1 LGELEKLAE
10 QGLADIFYGDESRV
24 GSEGYVP
31 YGWQFPGEQVCIPVE
46 RGYKVNIFGLISR
59 GNKCHWAT
67 TAQNIDGLFVVEQL
81 ERLSF
86 EILKETFVVLDNA
99 RVHGSKMFK
108 ERLPFWQQR
117 GLFVFLLP
125 TYLPHLNIAETLWR
139 KLKCEWLRPEDY
151 LEKDGLLYAV
161 NRCMANIGKEL
172 TIKFSPFN
180 EN

>member
-1 LGELEKLAE
+1 LW
-10 QGLADIFYGDESRV
+10 
-24 GSEGYVP
+24 GSWKG
-31 YGWQFPGEQVCIPVE
+31 FLLKI
-46 RGYKVNIFGLISR
+46 
-59 GNKCHWAT
+59 A
-67 TAQNIDGLFVVEQL
+67 
-81 ERLSF
+81 
-86 EILKETFVVLDNA
+86 KETFVVLDNA
-99 RVHGSKMFK
+99 RVHSSKTFR

-125 TYLPHLNIAETLWR
+125 TYSPHLNIAETLWR
-139 KLKCEWLRPEDY
+139 KLKCEWLVPEDY